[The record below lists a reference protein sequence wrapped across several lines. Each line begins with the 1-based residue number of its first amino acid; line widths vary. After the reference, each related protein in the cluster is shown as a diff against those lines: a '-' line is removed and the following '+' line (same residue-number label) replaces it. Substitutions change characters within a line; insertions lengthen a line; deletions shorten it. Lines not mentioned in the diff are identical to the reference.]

1 MCSATILRF
10 FRDLSPQIIS
20 WYVGFFP
27 QRAWFPGFS
36 FAKGKRFCSEHWIF
50 FSRHVVFE
58 EAHCLLFFRAAS
70 ILSDPNCKYHRQ
82 SMIYCKE
89 GAGEYPR
96 DSLSSGVGGG
106 EREPR
111 WWD

>member
-27 QRAWFPGFS
+27 QRGWFPGFS

-58 EAHCLLFFRAAS
+58 EAHCLLFFRAAL
-70 ILSDPNCKYHRQ
+70 ILSDSNCKYHKQ
-82 SMIYCKE
+82 SMIYCK
-89 GAGEYPR
+89 GCAGGYPR
-96 DSLSSGVGGG
+96 DSLSPGVGGG
-106 EREPR
+106 EREPHR
-111 WWD
+111 